1 MSLKRLLESRKLKS
15 KAYIWI
21 LSFGFMKTL
30 LLIDGNAIMHR
41 AYHAL
46 PPFKSA
52 DGTPTNVVYGYLS
65 MLNKVTVDFKPDY
78 LISCFD
84 TPKETFRNKLFKK
97 YQSQRPK
104 IDDDFIIQIPLVK
117 RALDTAGINR
127 IEKDGYEA
135 DDLIGTITRIFET
148 NKFRVVILT
157 GDKDIFQL
165 ITENVFVAAP
175 QLGLANIKIFD
186 KSEVEKKLDVSP
198 NQIVEYKA
206 LVGDPSDNY
215 PGASGIGPK
224 TASKLIHQFAT
235 VDNIYKNVDEIESEK
250 IRQILKEERDNV
262 YLSKKLATIMTDVK
276 IDLNIEKLKFKGFNK
291 KLIHFLTQYQMGTL
305 TKRIFSEKVIEKKEE
320 PKKTVDQIGLF

>member
-1 MSLKRLLESRKLKS
+1 MS
-15 KAYIWI
+15 
-21 LSFGFMKTL
+21 MQTL

-65 MLNKVTVDFKPDY
+65 MLNKVVTDFKPDY

-84 TPKETFRNKLFKK
+84 TPKETFRNKIFKE
-97 YQSQRPK
+97 YQSKRTK
-104 IDDDFIIQIPLVK
+104 IENEFIVQIPLVK
-117 RALDTAGINR
+117 QALDAAGIER
-127 IEKDGYEA
+127 LEKDGFEA

-165 ITENVFVAAP
+165 ITDNVFVAAP
-175 QLGLANIKIFD
+175 QLGLANVKIFD

-206 LVGDPSDNY
+206 LAGDPSDNY

-224 TASKLIHQFAT
+224 TASKLIHQFGT
-235 VDNIYKNVDEIESEK
+235 VDNIYKNLEKVESEK
-250 IRQILKEERDNV
+250 IKEILEKEKNNV
-262 YLSKKLATIMTDVK
+262 YVSKKLATIMTDIE
-276 IDLNIEKLKFKGFNK
+276 IDLDIQKLKFKGFNK
-291 KLIHFLTQYQMGTL
+291 KLIDFLTQYQMSTL
-305 TKRIFSEKVIEKKEE
+305 TKRIFSVKEVEKKEN
-320 PKKTVDQIGLF
+320 PPAGGKKEKPDQIGLF

>member
-1 MSLKRLLESRKLKS
+1 MQ
-15 KAYIWI
+15 
-21 LSFGFMKTL
+21 TL

-65 MLNKVTVDFKPDY
+65 MINKVVVDFKPDY

-84 TPKETFRNKLFKK
+84 TPEATFRNKIFKE

-104 IDDDFIIQIPLVK
+104 IDDDFIVQIPLVK
-117 RALDTAGINR
+117 QALDAAGINR

-165 ITENVFVAAP
+165 ITDNVFVAAP

-186 KSEVEKKLDVSP
+186 RSEVEKKLDVSP
-198 NQIVEYKA
+198 GQIIEYKA
-206 LVGDPSDNY
+206 LAGDPSDNY

-224 TASKLIHQFAT
+224 TASKLIHQFGT
-235 VDNIYKNVDEIESEK
+235 IDNIYKNLEQVESEK
-250 IRQILKEERDNV
+250 IKEILKKEKDNV
-262 YLSKKLATIMTDVK
+262 YVSKKLATILTNVD
-276 IDLNIEKLKFKGFNK
+276 INLDIEKLKFKSFK
-291 KLIHFLTQYQMGTL
+291 KDLIDFLTKYQMNTL
-305 TKRIFSEKVIEKKEE
+305 IKRIFGDNKESLPAARQEK
-320 PKKTVDQIGLF
+320 PDQIGLF

>member
-1 MSLKRLLESRKLKS
+1 MQ
-15 KAYIWI
+15 
-21 LSFGFMKTL
+21 TL

-65 MLNKVTVDFKPDY
+65 MLNKVVVDFKPDY

-84 TPKETFRNKLFKK
+84 TPKATFRNKLFKE

-117 RALDTAGINR
+117 EALDSAGIER
-127 IEKDGYEA
+127 MEKDGFEA
-135 DDLIGTITRIFET
+135 DDLIGTITRIFEK

-165 ITENVFVAAP
+165 ITDNVFVAAP

-186 KSEVEKKLDVSP
+186 KSEVEKKLDVAPS
-198 NQIVEYKA
+198 QIVEYKA
-206 LVGDPSDNY
+206 LAGDPSDNY

-224 TASKLIHQFAT
+224 TASKLIHQFGT
-235 VDNIYKNVDEIESEK
+235 VENIYKNIEAVESEK
-250 IRQILKEERDNV
+250 VKEVLKKEKDSV
-262 YLSKKLATIMTDVK
+262 YISKKLATIMTDVE
-276 IDLNIEKLKFKGFNK
+276 IDLDIEKLKFKGFNK
-291 KLIHFLTQYQMGTL
+291 KLIDFMTQYQMSTL
-305 TKRIFSEKVIEKKEE
+305 TKRIFSIKEVEKNEQPKKEK
-320 PKKTVDQIGLF
+320 PDQIGLF

>member
-1 MSLKRLLESRKLKS
+1 
-15 KAYIWI
+15 
-21 LSFGFMKTL
+21 MKTL

-46 PPFKSA
+46 PPFKAS

-65 MLNKVTVDFKPDY
+65 MLNKVVVDFKPDY

-84 TPKETFRNKLFKK
+84 TPKKTFRNKLFKE

-104 IDDDFIIQIPLVK
+104 IDDEFIIQIPLVK
-117 RALDTAGINR
+117 QALDSAGIER
-127 IEKDGYEA
+127 MEKDGFEA

-165 ITENVFVAAP
+165 ITDNVFVAAP

-186 KSEVEKKLDVSP
+186 KNEVEKKLDVSP
-198 NQIVEYKA
+198 NQIIEYKA
-206 LVGDPSDNY
+206 LAGDPSDNY

-224 TASKLIHQFAT
+224 TASKLIHQFGT
-235 VDNIYKNVDEIESEK
+235 VEQIYKDINKVESEK
-250 IRQILKEERDNV
+250 VKEVLKKERDSV
-262 YLSKKLATIMTDVK
+262 LLSKKLATIMTDVE
-276 IDLNIEKLKFKGFNK
+276 IDLDIEKLKFKGFNK
-291 KLIHFLTQYQMGTL
+291 NLIDFLSKYQMNTL
-305 TKRIFSEKVIEKKEE
+305 TKRIFSEKIIEKKEDI
-320 PKKTVDQIGLF
+320 KKEKPDQMGLF

>member
-1 MSLKRLLESRKLKS
+1 MQ
-15 KAYIWI
+15 
-21 LSFGFMKTL
+21 TL
-30 LLIDGNAIMHR
+30 LLIDGNAVMHR

-65 MLNKVTVDFKPDY
+65 MLNKVITDFKPDY

-84 TPKETFRNKLFKK
+84 TPKPTFRNKLFKK

-104 IDDDFIIQIPLVK
+104 IDNDFIVQIPLVK
-117 RALDTAGINR
+117 QALDAAGIER
-127 IEKDGYEA
+127 LEKDGYEA

-165 ITENVFVAAP
+165 IADNVFLAAP
-175 QLGLANIKIFD
+175 QLGLANIRIFD
-186 KSEVEKKLDVSP
+186 RSEVEKKLDVSP
-198 NQIVEYKA
+198 NQIIEYKA

-224 TASKLIHQFAT
+224 TACKLIHQFGT
-235 VDNIYKNVDEIESEK
+235 VDEIYKNLEKVESEK
-250 IRQILKEERDNV
+250 VREILKKEKDSV
-262 YLSKKLATIMTDVK
+262 YLSKKLAAIMTDVK
-276 IDLNIEKLKFKGFNK
+276 IELDIEKLKFKNFNK
-291 KLIHFLTQYQMGTL
+291 KLIDFLTQYQMNTL
-305 TKRIFSEKVIEKKEE
+305 TKRIFNVKEVEKKEE
-320 PKKTVDQIGLF
+320 PKKEKPDQIGLF

>member
-1 MSLKRLLESRKLKS
+1 MQ
-15 KAYIWI
+15 
-21 LSFGFMKTL
+21 TL

-46 PPFKSA
+46 PPFKSS

-65 MLNKVTVDFKPDY
+65 MLNKIVTDFKPDY

-84 TPKETFRNKLFKK
+84 TPKPTFRNKLFKS
-97 YQSQRPK
+97 YQIQRPK
-104 IDDDFIIQIPLVK
+104 IDDDFIVQIPIVK
-117 RALDTAGINR
+117 QALDAAGINR
-127 IEKDGYEA
+127 MEKDGYEA
-135 DDLIGTITRIFET
+135 DDLIGTITKIFEI
-148 NKFRVVILT
+148 NKFRIVILT

-165 ITENVFVAAP
+165 ITDNVFVAAP

-215 PGASGIGPK
+215 LGASGIGPK
-224 TASKLIHQFAT
+224 TASKLIHQFGT
-235 VDNIYKNVDEIESEK
+235 VDNIYKNLEKIESEK
-250 IRQILKEERDNV
+250 VKEILEKEKDNV
-262 YLSKKLATIMTDVK
+262 YVSKKLATIITDVD

-291 KLIHFLTQYQMGTL
+291 KLIDFLTQYQMNTL
-305 TKRIFSEKVIEKKEE
+305 IKRIFSEKEVEKKEE
-320 PKKTVDQIGLF
+320 IKKKSDQIGLF

>member
-1 MSLKRLLESRKLKS
+1 MQ
-15 KAYIWI
+15 
-21 LSFGFMKTL
+21 TL

-46 PPFKSA
+46 PPFKSE

-65 MLNKVTVDFKPDY
+65 MLNKVVTDFKPDY

-84 TPKETFRNKLFKK
+84 TPKATFRNKIFKE
-97 YQSQRPK
+97 YQSHRPK
-104 IDDDFIIQIPLVK
+104 IEDDFIVQIPLVK
-117 RALDTAGINR
+117 EALDQAGIER
-127 IEKDGYEA
+127 MEKDGYEA

-165 ITENVFVAAP
+165 ITDNVFVAAP

-186 KSEVEKKLDVSP
+186 KSEVEKKLDVAP

-206 LVGDPSDNY
+206 LAGDPSDNY

-224 TASKLIHQFAT
+224 TASKLIHQFGT
-235 VDNIYKNVDEIESEK
+235 VDNIYKNLDKVESEK
-250 IRQILKEERDNV
+250 VKDILKTHKENV
-262 YLSKKLATIMTDVK
+262 FLSKKLATIMTDVN
-276 IDLNIEKLKFKGFNK
+276 IVLDIEKLKFKSFNK
-291 KLIHFLTQYQMGTL
+291 KLIDFLSQYQMHTL
-305 TKRIFSEKVIEKKEE
+305 TKRIFSIKEVEKKEE
-320 PKKTVDQIGLF
+320 TKNKVDQIGLF

>member
-1 MSLKRLLESRKLKS
+1 MQ
-15 KAYIWI
+15 
-21 LSFGFMKTL
+21 TL

-46 PPFKSA
+46 PPFKSS

-65 MLNKVTVDFKPDY
+65 MLNKIVTDFKPDY

-84 TPKETFRNKLFKK
+84 TPKPTFRNKLFKS
-97 YQSQRPK
+97 YQIQRPK
-104 IDDDFIIQIPLVK
+104 IDDDFIVQIPIVK
-117 RALDTAGINR
+117 QALDAAGINR
-127 IEKDGYEA
+127 MEKDGYEA
-135 DDLIGTITRIFET
+135 DDLIGTITKIFEI
-148 NKFRVVILT
+148 NKFRIVILT

-165 ITENVFVAAP
+165 ITDNVFVAAP

-215 PGASGIGPK
+215 LGASGIGPK
-224 TASKLIHQFAT
+224 TASKLIHQFGT
-235 VDNIYKNVDEIESEK
+235 VDNIYKNLEKVESEK
-250 IRQILKEERDNV
+250 VKEILEKEKDNV
-262 YLSKKLATIMTDVK
+262 YVSKKLATIITDVD

-291 KLIHFLTQYQMGTL
+291 KLIDFLTQYQMNTL
-305 TKRIFSEKVIEKKEE
+305 IKRIFSEKEVEKKEE
-320 PKKTVDQIGLF
+320 IKKKSDQIGLF

>member
-1 MSLKRLLESRKLKS
+1 MQ
-15 KAYIWI
+15 
-21 LSFGFMKTL
+21 TL

-52 DGTPTNVVYGYLS
+52 DGTPTNVIYGYLS
-65 MLNKVTVDFKPDY
+65 MLNKVVVDFKPDY

-84 TPKETFRNKLFKK
+84 TPKKTFRNKLFKE

-104 IDDDFIIQIPLVK
+104 IDDDFIMQIPLVK
-117 RALDTAGINR
+117 QALDTAGIER
-127 IEKDGYEA
+127 MEKDGFEA
-135 DDLIGTITRIFET
+135 DDLIGTITHIFEK

-165 ITENVFVAAP
+165 ITDNVFVAAP

-186 KSEVEKKLDVSP
+186 KSEVEKKLDVTP

-206 LVGDPSDNY
+206 LAGDPSDNY

-224 TASKLIHQFAT
+224 TASKLIHQFRT
-235 VDNIYKNVDEIESEK
+235 VENIYKNIEGVESEK
-250 IRQILKEERDNV
+250 VKEILKKEKDSV
-262 YLSKKLATIMTDVK
+262 YLSKKLATIMTDVE
-276 IDLNIEKLKFKGFNK
+276 INLNIEKLKFRGFNK
-291 KLIHFLTQYQMGTL
+291 KLIDFLSKYQMNTL
-305 TKRIFSEKVIEKKEE
+305 TKRIFSEKVIEKKED
-320 PKKTVDQIGLF
+320 PPAGGKKEKPDQIGLF

>member
-1 MSLKRLLESRKLKS
+1 MQ
-15 KAYIWI
+15 
-21 LSFGFMKTL
+21 TL

-46 PPFKSA
+46 PPFKA
-52 DGTPTNVVYGYLS
+52 EDGTPTNVVYGYLS
-65 MLNKVTVDFKPDY
+65 MLNKVVVDFKPDY

-84 TPKETFRNKLFKK
+84 TPKATFRNKIFKE

-104 IDDDFIIQIPLVK
+104 IDDDFIVQIPLVK
-117 RALDTAGINR
+117 KALDEAGIER
-127 IEKDGYEA
+127 MEKDGYEA

-165 ITENVFVAAP
+165 ITDNVFVAAP

-186 KSEVEKKLDVSP
+186 KSEVEKKLDVAP
-198 NQIVEYKA
+198 NQIIEYKA
-206 LVGDPSDNY
+206 LAGDPSDNY

-224 TASKLIHQFAT
+224 TASKLIHQFGT
-235 VDNIYKNVDEIESEK
+235 VENIYTNIEKVESEK
-250 IRQILKEERDNV
+250 VKDVLKKEKDSV
-262 YLSKKLATIMTDVK
+262 YLSKKLATIMTDVV

-291 KLIHFLTQYQMGTL
+291 KLIDFLTQYQMNTL
-305 TKRIFSEKVIEKKEE
+305 TKRIFNVKEVEKKEE
-320 PKKTVDQIGLF
+320 TKKEKPDQIGLF